1 MWKIYLKSQ
10 IMIRNDIGARGL
22 ETEAVGDVVPPS
34 ANGLNTPGRQA
45 VCWVAEGS
53 THGSWFSISSSGEE
67 SD

>member
-1 MWKIYLKSQ
+1 MWKIYPKSR

-53 THGSWFSISSSGEE
+53 TRGSWFSISSSGEE